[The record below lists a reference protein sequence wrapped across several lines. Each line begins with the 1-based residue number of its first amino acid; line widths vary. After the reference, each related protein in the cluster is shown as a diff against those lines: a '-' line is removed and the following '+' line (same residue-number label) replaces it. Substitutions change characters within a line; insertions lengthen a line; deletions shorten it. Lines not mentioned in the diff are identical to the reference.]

1 MVIVFVGVPLP
12 RQSVEGLLFKRRLRQ
27 AKGGFCFEQTFKPAH
42 ANGNNWAGSRRGT
55 TGKPIS
61 ASALALPKAVGPLS
75 TQFPTFA
82 LSLQFGLTTTCTI
95 HSTWCSNGAFVC
107 SWAAEQRAQRPVVQT
122 DRALSGG
129 SDAGLLCQET
139 THD

>member
-1 MVIVFVGVPLP
+1 MNHRSRTKRATSFSFYSSPEVIRLVVIVFVGVPLP
-12 RQSVEGLLFKRRLRQ
+12 RQSVEGLLFRRRLRQ

-75 TQFPTFA
+75 THLRP
-82 LSLQFGLTTTCTI
+82 L
-95 HSTWCSNGAFVC
+95 
-107 SWAAEQRAQRPVVQT
+107 RAKRI
-122 DRALSGG
+122 G
-129 SDAGLLCQET
+129 
-139 THD
+139 